1 MTQNFDRTQGYFE
14 GSRQVHLPDVYPPF
28 LFREVHANHG
38 VVACEGSMFKSKFAN
53 ALTTMMIGSLGLASA
68 ENKLSVAYAGD
79 AGHMDDLIE
88 WMCARYTRESLVIT
102 RSLESQQLLSGLG
115 VPNELGADTAWT
127 FEPRP
132 PDYARSTLRKAGW
145 DEKTPILVLCP
156 IHPFVWPVR
165 ASVAKYIA
173 AATTGAYKDSQYRTV
188 YFFESGAEVD
198 RKFNHYV
205 AGYAQAA
212 KAFLQRHK
220 VFPILVA
227 MERLDAVACRAIEKE
242 IPGTPIFTSDDYD
255 MFELVSILR
264 ACSYMVS
271 SRYHGIVTCM
281 PAGVVSAGVTMD
293 ERIRNLMRERGHQHL
308 LLNVDD
314 PDLGPKLLDV
324 MEKLVRE
331 AESVRDSIGRTVV
344 SQSESHVAHGH
355 FLRRRSSQNV
365 SGIPAAQGRAQLGRQ
380 FAAVSATLRKL
391 VEGYDSSAVSRH
403 SWPAASLNVPS
414 VCFACFTR
422 AISDAMPNFLENTF
436 AQLAAGSG
444 RVVLREIR
452 GDEVRQ
458 RLRRGTSRSGRGA
471 YAPIFAVPACSPVIV
486 VRLLAPNS
494 IRWAAIDLALMAEGL
509 VVVPLYSRQAPAEL
523 ATMMKDCTPR
533 CCFASDAC
541 PRGSCDASLER
552 RPEAASPRPV
562 RRNSAKAR
570 IAHKELPIFP
580 IPARR
585 RPRHHHLHLRNL
597 RRTQGRLPQHEKSR
611 PHAFLHHQLDRSARQ
626 NHEPDRVFQYLL
638 SISPHPGSS

>member
-1 MTQNFDRTQGYFE
+1 MTDFLLVAWVSAMIEFRRISWMFGIGNRWTPGEKLKLLFAGYNGTRNTGSDVRVQESLRQLRRVLGAENVDFSVMTQNFDRTQGYFE

-88 WMCARYTRESLVIT
+88 WMCARFTRESLVIT

-132 PDYARSTLRKAGW
+132 PEYARNTLRKAGW

-165 ASVAKYIA
+165 ASIAKYIA
-173 AATTGAYKDSQYRTV
+173 RATTGAYKDSQYRTV

-264 ACSYMVS
+264 ACTYMVS

-314 PDLGPKLLDV
+314 PDLGPKLLDI
-324 MEKLVRE
+324 MEKLVVE
-331 AESVRDSIGRTVV
+331 ADSIRDSIGRTVV
-344 SQSESHVAHGH
+344 SNLKAMSRMAIFFEDE
-355 FLRRRSSQNV
+355 LRKTYPEFPLRKGVLSWEDNLPPFSDN
-365 SGIPAAQGRAQLGRQ
+365 
-380 FAAVSATLRKL
+380 LRKL
-391 VEGYDSSAVSRH
+391 VEEYDSSPAV
-403 SWPAASLNVPS
+403 
-414 VCFACFTR
+414 
-422 AISDAMPNFLENTF
+422 
-436 AQLAAGSG
+436 LAAG
-444 RVVLREIR
+444 R
-452 GDEVRQ
+452 
-458 RLRRGTSRSGRGA
+458 
-471 YAPIFAVPACSPVIV
+471 
-486 VRLLAPNS
+486 
-494 IRWAAIDLALMAEGL
+494 
-509 VVVPLYSRQAPAEL
+509 
-523 ATMMKDCTPR
+523 
-533 CCFASDAC
+533 
-541 PRGSCDASLER
+541 
-552 RPEAASPRPV
+552 
-562 RRNSAKAR
+562 
-570 IAHKELPIFP
+570 
-580 IPARR
+580 
-585 RPRHHHLHLRNL
+585 
-597 RRTQGRLPQHEKSR
+597 
-611 PHAFLHHQLDRSARQ
+611 
-626 NHEPDRVFQYLL
+626 
-638 SISPHPGSS
+638 